1 MEVNNKKIGKR
12 AESLGSKVNFDKGLL
27 LKSII
32 EFDST
37 NENNEGMAQNHLI
50 SLSTGETTLLTESRK
65 NEMLKEIEWTPIYSE
80 VDKFTKLNGEVITYV
95 RLYQLSHEEET
106 EEYKQMVRLGDI
118 PLAASYCFRKKDGE
132 LTVCEDD
139 SYEAQLVKAIHKEF
153 CLKAKKRQK
162 QLVG

>member
-1 MEVNNKKIGKR
+1 MKVTSKKVEKR
-12 AESLGSKVNFDKGLL
+12 VKSLRSKVNFEKGLL
-27 LKSII
+27 FKSII
-32 EFDST
+32 EFDLAK
-37 NENNEGMAQNHLI
+37 ENDEGTPQDYILD
-50 SLSTGETTLLTESRK
+50 LSTGTTCLSESRK
-65 NEMLKEIEWTPIYSE
+65 NEVLKEIEWTPIYSE

-118 PLAASYCFRKKDGE
+118 PLAASYCFREKDGE

>member
-80 VDKFTKLNGEVITYV
+80 VDKFTKLNGI
-95 RLYQLSHEEET
+95 S
-106 EEYKQMVRLGDI
+106 
-118 PLAASYCFRKKDGE
+118 S
-132 LTVCEDD
+132 
-139 SYEAQLVKAIHKEF
+139 
-153 CLKAKKRQK
+153 
-162 QLVG
+162 